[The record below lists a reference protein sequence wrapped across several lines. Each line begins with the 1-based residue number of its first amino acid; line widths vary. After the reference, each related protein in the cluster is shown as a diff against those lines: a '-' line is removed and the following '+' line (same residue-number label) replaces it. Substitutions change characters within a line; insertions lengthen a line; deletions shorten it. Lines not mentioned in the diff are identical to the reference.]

1 MFRSSLQL
9 LLSSCLLIVLRCSP
23 LGPPGGRWRVLLT
36 GLLSSFLL
44 ATTYLTL
51 TRLHPR
57 LSAAILML
65 TVPVVTILSS
75 ITNKYE
81 IKEGLRSF
89 RIYLKVEIPLYN
101 DEVDKNF
108 GEQQTS

>member
-1 MFRSSLQL
+1 MRGRRQTRDNTCPPQL

-75 ITNKYE
+75 ITNKYD
-81 IKEGLRSF
+81 RWP
-89 RIYLKVEIPLYN
+89 V
-101 DEVDKNF
+101 VCH
-108 GEQQTS
+108 

>member
-23 LGPPGGRWRVLLT
+23 LGPLGGRWRVLLT
-36 GLLSSFLL
+36 GLLASFLL

-57 LSAAILML
+57 LTAAILML

-75 ITNKYE
+75 ITNKYD
-81 IKEGLRSF
+81 RWP
-89 RIYLKVEIPLYN
+89 V
-101 DEVDKNF
+101 VCH
-108 GEQQTS
+108 

>member
-57 LSAAILML
+57 LTAAILML

-75 ITNKYE
+75 ITNKYV
-81 IKEGLRSF
+81 RWPP
-89 RIYLKVEIPLYN
+89 VCH
-101 DEVDKNF
+101 
-108 GEQQTS
+108 